1 MKKRVATN
9 PHLPAAVR
17 ALPDLGSYTHRS
29 PTVTPHSLFFGFL
42 FWCLRWDLNP
52 QNAGFESATY
62 ANSVTKA

>member
-17 ALPDLGSYTHRS
+17 ALPDIGSYTHRS

-42 FWCLRWDLNP
+42 FWYFLRDSNP
-52 QNAGFESATY
+52 HLGPLLEPNVFRL
-62 ANSVTKA
+62 K